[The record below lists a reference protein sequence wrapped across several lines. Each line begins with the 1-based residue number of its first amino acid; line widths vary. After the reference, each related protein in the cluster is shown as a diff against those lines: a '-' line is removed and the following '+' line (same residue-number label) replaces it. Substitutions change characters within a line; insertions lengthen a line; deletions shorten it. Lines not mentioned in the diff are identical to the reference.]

1 MNPEK
6 NRFDH
11 FCVALNTVLVTV
23 AELALVLLMIVTVY
37 AVFAR
42 YVLRSPSMYAMEV
55 STYLLLVVAWGS
67 VGWAHYV
74 NRHVSMEAFT
84 VTLNRKWRRCA
95 DIVSQI
101 TILVFCS
108 VLLWSGSKV
117 VITAIARNYR
127 SASLLKFP
135 LWVAYLAI
143 PVGAVTLGLI
153 ALLRLRRAHPALHN
167 REEAR

>member
-1 MNPEK
+1 MTPEK
-6 NRFDH
+6 SRFDR
-11 FCVALNTVLVTV
+11 FCVAVNLVSITI
-23 AELALVLLMIVTVY
+23 AELALVLLMFITVY

-42 YVLRSPSMYAMEV
+42 YVLRSPSMFAMEI
-55 STYLLLVVAWGS
+55 STYLLLVVAWCS

-74 NRHVSMEAFT
+74 NRHVSMEAFA
-84 VTLNRKWRRCA
+84 VTLNRKWRRAA

-108 VLLWSGSKV
+108 VLFWSGSRI
-117 VITAIARNYR
+117 VITAFERNYR

-135 LWVAYLAI
+135 LWVAYLGI

-153 ALLRLRRAHPALHN
+153 VLLRLRRAHPALHS
-167 REEAR
+167 REEVQ